1 MSSRQLDLTSGER
14 FWLEIKVK
22 VITTYFAFKVTRKH
36 LTGASSP
43 PWDILMFRSQRHK
56 KTAEKTENK

>member
-1 MSSRQLDLTSGER
+1 MTSGER

-22 VITTYFAFKVTRKH
+22 VITTYFAFKARENTV
-36 LTGASSP
+36 TGASSP

-56 KTAEKTENK
+56 KTEEKTENK